1 MLMRLHSLNICWVY
15 DVCHAADNASGSY
28 ATSAARAAATAAAT
42 PEQRLLAL
50 ACEHAEELFGERVTS
65 DWHNTWARQGH
76 SQPLHTGGAMFGQ
89 SSSGMFGVYKR
100 KAR

>member
-1 MLMRLHSLNICWVY
+1 MLLLTCVLTATAAPCVSC
-15 DVCHAADNASGSY
+15 AADNASGSY

-89 SSSGMFGVYKR
+89 SSSAMFGVYKR